1 MTLEPEADGTW
12 PALQSFS
19 YELKLSWHPF
29 PVFPSRVGVVCPAVD
44 GRLDLPIPPV
54 DKLSANSRS
63 DMKSYAALRRP
74 RWIVAVLL
82 FCGFVWLTFD
92 VFHPPPPPPFGYGQG
107 HWLPHPHSAE
117 ANSTNRWRAERIRA
131 AFIHTYD
138 NYLEHAFPNDELRP
152 LTGRNSSTLNGWGV
166 TFYDSLDTMWI
177 MRLPDYLEHA
187 VEYLSHVP
195 TTSMSLFD
203 QKPNAY
209 APFFETVIRYLGGL
223 LSAYAM
229 TGHRVFLD
237 RADELGTMLLPAMNT
252 PSGLPMYGVNTLNG
266 QTRGG
271 WMAGT
276 LWAEAMS
283 CQMEFKYLAHVTGK
297 REYFDKVEAVMQ
309 LMEDAN
315 NHAGTLD
322 EEYAADPKQT
332 QTPKYMVE
340 KGVFPTIWD
349 PKTGLPRNRLFSAG
363 AFADS
368 AHEYLL
374 KQYLLTAQSE
384 PRAISLYLDAVDAI
398 MNKLLYHSSVRD
410 FIYVT
415 DIDSVSGKPSHTFEH
430 LTCFLPGMLRLGV
443 HSLKLPAE
451 KKQRHLWAA
460 QGLAKTCWLTYADM
474 PTGIGPDEIIVNGSN
489 ARLWLDVLAESPTS
503 IPGLSEVVPEQDR
516 AQRGYRIKR
525 SSYLLRPEA
534 LETFYIM
541 WKLGEGDVWRER
553 GWTVF
558 EAIEKHA
565 RTKWAYASIVNVDV
579 QDEAITLKD
588 ELPSYFLAETLKYL
602 YLMFDETIDLP
613 FESWVFTTEA
623 HPLPIFEWSKVEK
636 ERYGIPL

>member
-1 MTLEPEADGTW
+1 MAGAQLLP
-12 PALQSFS
+12 PPVSFS
-19 YELKLSWHPF
+19 
-29 PVFPSRVGVVCPAVD
+29 AV
-44 GRLDLPIPPV
+44 
-54 DKLSANSRS
+54 
-63 DMKSYAALRRP
+63 KSYAALRRP
-74 RWIVAVLL
+74 RWIVAVLI

-92 VFHPPPPPPFGYGQG
+92 
-107 HWLPHPHSAE
+107 
-117 ANSTNRWRAERIRA
+117 
-131 AFIHTYD
+131 
-138 NYLEHAFPNDELRP
+138 LRP

-177 MRLPDYLEHA
+177 MRLPNYLEHA

-203 QKPNAY
+203 QKPNVY

-237 RADELGTMLLPAMNT
+237 RADELGTMLLPAMDT

-266 QTRGG
+266 KTRGG

-297 REYFDKVEAVMQ
+297 REYFDKVEAVMK

-322 EEYAADPKQT
+322 EDTNT
-332 QTPKYMVE
+332 QIMVE

-349 PKTGLPRNRLFSAG
+349 VKTGLPRNRLFSAG
-363 AFADS
+363 AYADS

-384 PRAISLYLDAVDAI
+384 PRAIDLYLDAVDAI

-443 HSLKLPAE
+443 HSLKLPPE
-451 KKQRHLWAA
+451 KKQRHLWVA

-474 PTGIGPDEIIVNGSN
+474 PTGIGPDEIVVNGSN

-503 IPGLSEVVPEQDR
+503 IPGLSEVLPEHDR
-516 AQRGYRIKR
+516 AKRGYRIKR
-525 SSYLLRPEA
+525 GNYLLRPEA

-558 EAIEKHA
+558 EAIEKYA

-579 QDEAITLKD
+579 ADED
-588 ELPSYFLAETLKYL
+588 AEIPVP
-602 YLMFDETIDLP
+602 MFDETIDLP
-613 FESWVFTTEA
+613 FESWVFNTEA

-636 ERYGIPL
+636 ERYGIPI